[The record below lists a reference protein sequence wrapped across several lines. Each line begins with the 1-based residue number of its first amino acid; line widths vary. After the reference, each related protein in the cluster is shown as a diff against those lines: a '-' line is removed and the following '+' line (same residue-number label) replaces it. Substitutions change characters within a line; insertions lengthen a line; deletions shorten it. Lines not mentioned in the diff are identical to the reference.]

1 MSVPLFRASR
11 NGTIERVER
20 GHCVLADANGNVV
33 WSQGDP
39 AHVTFLRSASKPI
52 QATALVRSGAVER
65 YGLEARH
72 IAVSCGS
79 HKGEPRHVETA
90 GDMLRRAGLSPDAL
104 QCGTHDLSPPVLYP
118 LARAGL
124 HPTPLHNNC
133 SGKHSGM
140 LAAAQAMGA
149 PIDTYLEPDH
159 PVQRQ
164 IMQAMTACSDLP
176 ESAIAGGVDGCSA
189 PNFALPMGTI
199 ARCFATI
206 ADPSNVDPEL
216 AAALRATGQ
225 AMRTD
230 PWLVRGTNGLDTA
243 LMGTLPVISKGGAE
257 GLLCLAL
264 PEFGLGLAI
273 KFESGRSE
281 GAESVI
287 VAILRG
293 LGVATDPLPA
303 ALAPFGNSVVRN
315 HRGIPVG
322 DTKVLVDLSALPTL
336 RTASLPA

>member
-20 GHCVLADANGNVV
+20 GYCVLADNRGKVV
-33 WSQGDP
+33 WSKGDP

-52 QATALVRSGAVER
+52 QATALVRSGAVDR
-65 YGLEARH
+65 YGLEPAH

-90 GDMLRRAGLSPDAL
+90 SDMLRRAGVSPDAL

-140 LAAAQAMGA
+140 LAAAQAMAA
-149 PIDTYLEPDH
+149 PLDTYLTPEH
-159 PVQRQ
+159 PVQRR
-164 IMQAMTACSDLP
+164 IMEAMVACSGVP
-176 ESAIAGGVDGCSA
+176 EAEIAVGVDGCSA
-189 PNFALPMGTI
+189 PNFALPMATI

-206 ADPSNVDPEL
+206 ADPSHLEPEL

-225 AMRTD
+225 AMRAD

-264 PEFGLGLAI
+264 PEFGIGLAI

-281 GAESVI
+281 GAETVI
-287 VAILRG
+287 MAILRG
-293 LGVATDPLPA
+293 LGIATDPLPT
-303 ALAPFGNSVVRN
+303 ALVPFDNSVVRN
-315 HRGIPVG
+315 HRGIQVG
-322 DTKVLVDLSALPTL
+322 DTEVLVDPAGLPKL

>member
-1 MSVPLFRASR
+1 MSVPLFRAAR
-11 NGTIERVER
+11 NETIERVER
-20 GHCVLADANGNVV
+20 GHCVIADTNGNVI
-33 WSQGDP
+33 WSRGDP

-65 YGLEARH
+65 YGLEAGH

-90 GDMLRRAGLSPDAL
+90 GDMLRRAGVSPDAL

-149 PIDTYLEPDH
+149 PLDTYLEPTH
-159 PVQRQ
+159 PVQRR
-164 IMQAMTACSDLP
+164 IIEAMAACSGVP
-176 ESAIAGGVDGCSA
+176 EEEIALGVDGCSA
-189 PNFALPMGTI
+189 PNFALPMRSI
-199 ARCFATI
+199 ARCFAI
-206 ADPSNVDPEL
+206 VADPSGLDPEL
-216 AAALRATGQ
+216 AEAIRTTGQ

-243 LMGTLPVISKGGAE
+243 LMGVLPVISKGGAE

-264 PEFGLGLAI
+264 PEYGLGLAI

-287 VAILRG
+287 IAILRG
-293 LGVATDPLPA
+293 LGVATDPLPS
-303 ALAPFGNSVVRN
+303 ALAPFDNAVVRN
-315 HRGIPVG
+315 HRGIQVG
-322 DTKVLVDLSALPTL
+322 DTKVLVDLSGLPKL
-336 RTASLPA
+336 RTAALPA